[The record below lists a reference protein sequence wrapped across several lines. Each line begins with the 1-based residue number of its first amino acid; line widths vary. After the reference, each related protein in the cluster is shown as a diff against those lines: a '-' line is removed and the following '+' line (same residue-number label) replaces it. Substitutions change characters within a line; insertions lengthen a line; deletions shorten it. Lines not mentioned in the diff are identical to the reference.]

1 MTRDEFLAR
10 LEEALRSRSVAVSRA
25 DLVRFL
31 DAYWPLVEC
40 DPDPAKWAGQF
51 PRETP
56 PAPGAGA

>member
-1 MTRDEFLAR
+1 MTRDEFLAQ

-31 DAYWPLVEC
+31 DAYWPLVEG